1 MKKYYQEVLK
11 KMDKVNIKYFVG
23 ADSLVGLEDGNLFKN
38 SNNLKIY
45 IYQYSIVKILILFL
59 ILLRKKIVL
68 KPKIEYGSI
77 ILKFRHR
84 PRLTAKDKTY
94 IKCFIMK
101 KSLNHYEVFVG
112 NNKCKFNKEDI
123 KTEKSTFFESTLTV
137 PANTKRFVQKYNE
150 QLLFDYYIKH
160 EVYFDSKEEKRA
172 IKFLFDVKKI
182 IESLS
187 QSYWI
192 EGGTL
197 LGAVRDKRLIP
208 WDHDIDLGM
217 INKSDSEI
225 KKLIKKLRKKF
236 YVSVKT
242 FEDTE
247 GNWKL
252 GSFRVIKVYPKK
264 NIFFKD
270 KLCLDIFIYYL
281 GKIPNVDEKVYKYVV
296 WGKNAFHKR
305 IFFDTLEEIDFYGKK
320 ISVPSDYEKFLE
332 VKYGPTWK
340 TPNKKWNVALDDG
353 SILKT
358 ID

>member
-1 MKKYYQEVLK
+1 MKEYYQETVK
-11 KMDKVNIKYFVG
+11 MMDKINIKYFVG
-23 ADSLVGLEDGNLFKN
+23 ADSLVGLVDGDLFKN

-45 IYQYSIVKILILFL
+45 IYQYNIVKIIILFL
-59 ILLRKKIVL
+59 TLLSKKIIL

-77 ILKFRHR
+77 ILKVRYR
-84 PRLTAKDKTY
+84 PNIKTKDKTY

-101 KSLNHYEVFVG
+101 KSPKYFEVCVG
-112 NNKCKFNKEDI
+112 NNKCKFYKDDI
-123 KTEKSTFFESTLTV
+123 KIKEKSTPENTLRV
-137 PANTKRFVQKYNE
+137 PIKTKKFVQKYKD

-160 EVYFDSKEEKRA
+160 NISFDSNEEKRA
-172 IKFLFDVKKI
+172 ISLLFDVKKI
-182 IESLS
+182 IEELSLR
-187 QSYWI
+187 YWI

-197 LGAVRDKRLIP
+197 LGAVRDKKLIP
-208 WDHDIDLGM
+208 WDHDIDMGM
-217 INKSDSEI
+217 INSSDLEI
-225 KKLIKKLRKKF
+225 KKLIKKLKKKF
-236 YVSVKT
+236 YVSVKS
-242 FEDTE
+242 FDDTE

-281 GKIPNVDEKVYKYVV
+281 GSIPSVNGKVYKYVV

-305 IFFDTLEEIDFYGKK
+305 SFFDTLEEIDFYGKK
-320 ISVPSDYEKFLE
+320 ISVPSNYENFLE

-353 SILKT
+353 SVLKT
-358 ID
+358 RD